1 MEILSEKD
9 LNKSE
14 KQEPSYFDKNLN
26 ISYIPP
32 DTPKADNRI
41 IIKHYICSLI
51 VYGFALLLYWFNPFF
66 SGETSLQVKLFFRQ
80 LYIYY
85 IFIAPI
91 LYFFYRPKSIRRS
104 HTIEICNYIKRIFLH
119 KPSFKTLEPEEIKN
133 ELEYYK
139 PTYLEKQSLMLIFIK
154 VFFGAL
160 MVTGLFNNMNII
172 QDRLPMF
179 VEIKNVLLTYF
190 TTFNGS
196 LFDVLNNTY
205 RQFLYYNFILVMFS
219 IDLMIFCFGYL
230 TELGILNNKIRTVE
244 TTPAGILFCLACY
257 PPFLFASN
265 AFFGWNQSDN
275 AIAFGNDNS
284 PLTWGI
290 RFAAM
295 VFLFIYVSA
304 SAALGTKGSNLTNRG
319 TVSCFPYNI
328 VRHPAYISKNI
339 FWILTTIPLFLV
351 DFNASDFNS
360 GSYLSKLI
368 LTCLA
373 AAIWVSI
380 YYFRALTEERH
391 LINDPEYQE
400 YVKKVR
406 YRFIPGLF

>member
-1 MEILSEKD
+1 MDTIFEKEFKKNET
-9 LNKSE
+9 L
-14 KQEPSYFDKNLN
+14 EPGYFDKHLN
-26 ISYIPP
+26 ISYIAP

-66 SGETSLQVKLFFRQ
+66 SNETSLEVKMFFRQ

-85 IFIAPI
+85 IFTAPI
-91 LYFFYRPKSIRRS
+91 LYFFYRPKSIWHS
-104 HTIEICNYIKRIFLH
+104 HNIEICNYVKRIFFH
-119 KPSFKTLEPEEIKN
+119 KPSFKTFEASEIKS
-133 ELEYYK
+133 ELEYYN
-139 PTYLEKQSLMLIFIK
+139 PSYLEKQSLMLIFIK

-160 MVTGLFNNMNII
+160 MVSGLFNNMNII

-179 VEIKNVLLTYF
+179 VEIKDVFVSYF
-190 TTFNGS
+190 TTFNGN
-196 LFDVLNNTY
+196 LLEILNNSY
-205 RQFLYYNFILVMFS
+205 RQFLYYNFILIMFS

-265 AFFGWNQSDN
+265 ALFGWNQSDT

-290 RFAAM
+290 RFSALA
-295 VFLFIYVSA
+295 FLIIYVAA

-351 DFNASDFNS
+351 DFNAADFNLV
-360 GSYLSKLI
+360 SYLTKLV
-368 LTCLA
+368 LTCFA

-391 LINDPEYQE
+391 LIKDPEYQE
-400 YVKKVR
+400 YVKKVK